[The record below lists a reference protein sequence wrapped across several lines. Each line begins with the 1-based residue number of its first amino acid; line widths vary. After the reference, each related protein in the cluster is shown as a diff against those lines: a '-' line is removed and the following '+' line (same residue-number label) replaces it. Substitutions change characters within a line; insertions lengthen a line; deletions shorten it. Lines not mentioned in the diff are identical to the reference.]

1 MKDPGYRR
9 SQGLVGAMAA
19 VAFCLL
25 EVMTGGRA
33 WAADP
38 VNAVAVLPLEIEG
51 NVPAGRPALESA
63 VSRGLAVLSG
73 PTIGAT
79 ESAAKLGASG
89 AKVPCATEACWTAA
103 GKAIDARYL
112 VAGKIERK
120 GPLFEVRFRLMDA
133 PSGRLLATETNKC
146 EVADCSVAELCRT
159 TVRELVRQ
167 TLGEPA
173 ATTAPALTPPPP
185 GEPPPRPAA
194 EPAAPILEPSPAGET
209 AALHQEQPAPVPR
222 AARIPAVVPIVA
234 IVAGAAALGAGAYY
248 LKREGD
254 CTDSEEPCQTF
265 HDTIWGGVGWTAGGV
280 ALVGTGVVMA
290 VLRARARDGG
300 SGSEGGTTLSFGPS
314 SAFISGRF

>member
-1 MKDPGYRR
+1 MKDPGYRLSR
-9 SQGLVGAMAA
+9 GLLVALAGL
-19 VAFCLL
+19 AFCLL
-25 EVMTGGRA
+25 EGVAGGRA

-79 ESAAKLGASG
+79 ESAAKLAPTG

-112 VAGKIERK
+112 IAGRVERK
-120 GPLFEVRFRLMDA
+120 GPLFEVRFRLVDA

-173 ATTAPALTPPPP
+173 ATTAAALTPPPP
-185 GEPPPRPAA
+185 GDAPVRSAEP
-194 EPAAPILEPSPAGET
+194 PAAPILEEAPAGET
-209 AALHQEQPAPVPR
+209 AGLHQEQPAPPVR
-222 AARIPAVVPIVA
+222 SASRIPLAVPIVA
-234 IVAGAAALGAGAYY
+234 IVAGAAALGVGGYY

-254 CTDSEEPCQTF
+254 CTNNDRPCQRFERTV
-265 HDTIWGGVGWTAGGV
+265 WGGVGWAAGGV
-280 ALVGTGVVMA
+280 ALVTTGVVLA
-290 VLRARARDGG
+290 VLRSRGATE
-300 SGSEGGTTLSFGPS
+300 SGGGTTLSLGPNG
-314 SAFISGRF
+314 ALVSGRF